1 MHGKYL
7 EKFNH
12 IRYNTE
18 EHGQKREN
26 LEDSCKSM
34 TFKEN
39 GMNGSDVDLKAIWQ
53 QTAEKKRLEA
63 KLRELHAQQ
72 ETLETR
78 TEELERTKLDEQADV
93 DRLEGRS
100 LAAFF
105 YNVVGKLDQKLD
117 KERQEAYAAQMKYDT
132 AAWEL
137 AAVQADIARCEEQT
151 DRLKGCEER
160 YRAAL
165 KEKAAA
171 IRRSGSDTARR
182 LLEAESKAFALESRM
197 KEVMEAVDAGNT
209 ALHTAERALETLES
223 AESLSTWDVLGGGLL
238 VDLAK
243 YDDLDKA
250 QAQVEQL
257 QEDLRRFKI
266 ELTDV
271 TVEAELQV
279 SIDGFLQFADFFFD
293 GLFADLAVMDH
304 IHESQ
309 EKVRRTW
316 SEIQDVLS
324 RLADMQ
330 VETEKELDA
339 EQERIAQITV
349 DAVLS

>member
-1 MHGKYL
+1 
-7 EKFNH
+7 
-12 IRYNTE
+12 
-18 EHGQKREN
+18 
-26 LEDSCKSM
+26 
-34 TFKEN
+34 
-39 GMNGSDVDLKAIWQ
+39 MNGSDVDLKALRQ
-53 QTAEKKRLEA
+53 QTAEKKRLAA
-63 KLRELHAQQ
+63 KLRELHAQR
-72 ETLETR
+72 ETLEAQTR
-78 TEELERTKLDEQADV
+78 ELEQVKLDEQADV

-100 LAAFF
+100 LSAFF

-117 KERQEAYAAQMKYDT
+117 KERQEAYTAQMKYDT
-132 AAWEL
+132 ATREL
-137 AAVQADIARCEEQT
+137 AAVQADIASCEEKAAQ
-151 DRLKGCEER
+151 LKGCEER
-160 YRAAL
+160 YQAAL
-165 KEKAAA
+165 EEKAAA
-171 IRRSGSDTARR
+171 VRRSGSDAARR
-182 LLEAESKAFALESRM
+182 LLEAETRVSALESRI
-197 KEVMEAVDAGNT
+197 KEVMEAIDAGNA
-209 ALHTAERALETLES
+209 ALHTAERALETLDS

-257 QEDLRRFKI
+257 QEDLRRFKT

-330 VETEKELDA
+330 AETEKELDV
-339 EQERIAQITV
+339 EQEQIAQITV